1 MPTRSHHRRAILRD
15 LDVLHGLTVGSL
27 ALLASGGLLFLWYLL
42 RVWRVARAAAVLP
55 PLDAAAAILVFGKH
69 CPDGEPDAE
78 FLARIERARSL
89 AHARRGVPLLLL
101 GGGVAPTEA
110 DVAARVL
117 RAGPLPEACE
127 LVLEHESRDTLQ
139 NLRHARDL
147 LRQRGADDVVLVS
160 SRYHLARCALFAQCL
175 RIPHRLCAAEAAL
188 GRGPGEWRRLL
199 VEAAYLMWIDQ
210 GRRWAQLI
218 GHRRMIE
225 KLS

>member
-15 LDVLHGLTVGSL
+15 LDVLHALAVGSL
-27 ALLASGGLLFLWYLL
+27 ALLASGGLLFLWYLR
-42 RVWRVARAAAVLP
+42 RVWRVAREASVLP
-55 PLDAAAAILVFGKH
+55 PLEAAAAILVFGKH

-78 FLARIERARSL
+78 FLARIERARHL

-101 GGGVAPTEA
+101 GGGLAPTEA

-117 RAGPLPEACE
+117 RAGPLPAACV

-139 NLRHARDL
+139 NLRHARTL
-147 LRQRGADDVVLVS
+147 LQQRGVADVVLVS

-175 RIPHRLCAAEAAL
+175 RMPHRLCAAEDAL
-188 GRGPGEWRRLL
+188 DRGPAAWGRLL
-199 VEAAYLMWIDQ
+199 LEAVYLMWLDL
-210 GRRWAQLI
+210 GRRWAHLI
-218 GHRRMIE
+218 GHRRMIA